1 VHLICDIGK
10 RENLEIKGSQCFFL
24 FFFFSNQGNLNI
36 RASPV
41 DMLNKE
47 IKIKNIYIILIFSM
61 FMHDKQNIILSFFFY
76 KNIIFTCL
84 VKMLKCYL
92 LQ

>member
-1 VHLICDIGK
+1 VHIICDIGK
-10 RENLEIKGSQCFFL
+10 RENLEIKGSQCFF
-24 FFFFSNQGNLNI
+24 FFANQGNLNI

-61 FMHDKQNIILSFFFY
+61 FMHDKQNIILSSFFY

>member
-1 VHLICDIGK
+1 LSLSALIHQCKTSVHLICDIGK

-47 IKIKNIYIILIFSM
+47 IKIKKYIYYF
-61 FMHDKQNIILSFFFY
+61 NFFNVY
-76 KNIIFTCL
+76 A
-84 VKMLKCYL
+84 
-92 LQ
+92 

>member
-10 RENLEIKGSQCFFL
+10 RANLEIKGSQCFF
-24 FFFFSNQGNLNI
+24 FFFANQGNLNI

-47 IKIKNIYIILIFSM
+47 IKIKKKYIILIFSM
-61 FMHDKQNIILSFFFY
+61 FMHDKQNIILSFFFI
-76 KNIIFTCL
+76 KILFL
-84 VKMLKCYL
+84 HVL
-92 LQ
+92 